1 MESTGKRNIASA
13 TQFIEIFNTD
23 DWDSIGEVVAEH
35 FVLTHPLAGTVPL
48 GPKGM
53 AAAWSGDKE
62 SVPDMWHPIPIM
74 ITEGDYLAVLLPT
87 YGHFTGK
94 PYHGI
99 PASGKWME
107 YGMVNIV
114 QLEEG
119 KLVRAWFGM
128 DPLVEMQQMG
138 AAPSFPLRQF
148 SPVEESNIELF
159 QHTIDTA
166 NQKHDRVTAFDDVVV
181 AMGPP
186 QHAVETPVRRVEI
199 YRNVA
204 GSLKLEYTHEFT
216 TNPPY
221 GGDPYA
227 DTEQSR
233 SVVTRFIDQVLV
245 GHKLEAIADTASKH
259 ILLHPTAMPCEA
271 SFYGHQGLDGW
282 LSQQWSAFPDLT
294 IDASLI
300 IAEGDIVAMRWSARG
315 TSQGSFLMLP
325 PSGERVEFTGAS
337 MYRIEDGRIAEI
349 WDVRNTLG
357 IMRQLNPEIGD
368 PH

>member
-1 MESTGKRNIASA
+1 MDSTSKRNKVSA
-13 TQFIEIFNTD
+13 TRFIDIFNAD
-23 DWDSIGEVVAEH
+23 DWDSISEVVAEQ
-35 FVLTHPLAGTVPL
+35 FVLTHPLAGTIQL

-74 ITEGDYLAVLLPT
+74 ITEGDFLAVLLPT

-94 PYHGI
+94 PYHGV

-114 QLEEG
+114 RLEEG

-138 AAPSFPLRQF
+138 AAPSTPPRQF
-148 SPVEESNIELF
+148 SPAEQSNVELF
-159 QHTIDTA
+159 QRTINTT

-181 AMGPP
+181 AIGPP
-186 QHAVETPVRRVEI
+186 QHAVDTTVRRVEI
-199 YRNVA
+199 YRNID
-204 GSLKLEYTHEFT
+204 GSLKLDYTNEFT

-221 GGDPYA
+221 GGDASA

-259 ILLHPTAMPCEA
+259 LLLHSTAMPCEA
-271 SFYGHQGLDGW
+271 SFYGLQGLNDW
-282 LSQQWSAFPDLT
+282 LSEQWSAFPDLT
-294 IDASLI
+294 FDASLI
-300 IAEGDIVAMRWSARG
+300 VAERDIVAVHWTARG
-315 TSQGSFLMLP
+315 TSQGSFLLLP
-325 PSGERVEFTGAS
+325 PSGETIEFTGAS
-337 MYRIEDGRIAEI
+337 MYRIEDDRIAEI

-357 IMRQLNPEIGD
+357 IMRQLNPEMGG